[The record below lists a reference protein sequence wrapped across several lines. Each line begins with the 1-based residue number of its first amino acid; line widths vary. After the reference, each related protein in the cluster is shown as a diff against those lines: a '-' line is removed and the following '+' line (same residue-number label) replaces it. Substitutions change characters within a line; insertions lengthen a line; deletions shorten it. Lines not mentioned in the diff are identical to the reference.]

1 MIMRLQRDTKIAIKN
16 KVIGGPDYLICVPL
30 LAVERSDLFQE
41 AAALKQLDP
50 DLLEWRIDA
59 YAHAQDIDDSLD
71 TLAELRK
78 QVHDTPLIF
87 TCRTHSQG
95 GLNKLASE
103 HRQCL
108 LTEAIKTGYLDIVD
122 IELSNDAD
130 FIQSIMETARNY
142 GVRVIL
148 SYHNFET
155 TPDEAIIL
163 ETLLKAQNLGA
174 DIAKVAAMPKK
185 YKDVLTLLSAT
196 LKAREQGLKI
206 PAITISMGPLG
217 RLSRIAGGLFGS
229 DITFACGNTPSA
241 PGQIPIEDLRQ
252 AMAALY
258 S

>member
-1 MIMRLQRDTKIAIKN
+1 MRLQSDIKIAIGK

-30 LAVERSDLFQE
+30 LAAERSDLFKE
-41 AAALKQLDP
+41 AAAITRLDP

-59 YAHAQDIDDSLD
+59 YAHAHDMDDSLG
-71 TLAELRK
+71 TLAELKK
-78 QVHDTPLIF
+78 QVDDTPLIL
-87 TCRTHSQG
+87 TCRIHTEG
-95 GLNKLASE
+95 GLNKLASDQ
-103 HRQCL
+103 RQCL
-108 LTEAIKTGYLDIVD
+108 LTEATKSGNLDIVD
-122 IELSNDAD
+122 VELCNEAD
-130 FIQSIMETARNY
+130 FIQPILETAREF

-148 SYHNFET
+148 SYHDFKT
-155 TPDEAIIL
+155 TPGEEHIL
-163 ETLLKAQNLGA
+163 ETLFKVQDLGA
-174 DIAKVAAMPKK
+174 DIAKVAVMPKSHQ
-185 YKDVLTLLSAT
+185 DMLTLLSAT

>member
-1 MIMRLQRDTKIAIKN
+1 MRLQSDTKIAIRN

-30 LAVERSDLFQE
+30 LAVEKSDLFKE
-41 AAALKQLDP
+41 AAAIKRLDP

-59 YAHAQDIDDSLD
+59 YAHVQDIDDSLD

-87 TCRTHSQG
+87 TCRIHSEG
-95 GLNKLASE
+95 GLNKLT
-103 HRQCL
+103 RDQRKCL
-108 LTEAIKTGYLDIVD
+108 LTETIKTGNLDIVD
-122 IELSNDAD
+122 MELCNDAD
-130 FIQSIMETARNY
+130 FIQSILETAKKY

-155 TPDEAIIL
+155 TPGETFIL
-163 ETLLKAQNLGA
+163 ETLLKAQDLGA
-174 DIAKVAAMPKK
+174 NIAKVAVMPKK
-185 YKDVLTLLSAT
+185 YQDVLKLLNAT

-206 PAITISMGPLG
+206 PAITISMGPHG

-229 DITFACGNTPSA
+229 DITFACGNSPSA

-258 S
+258 H

>member
-1 MIMRLQRDTKIAIKN
+1 MRLQSDTKIAIRN
-16 KVIGGPDYLICVPL
+16 KVIGGPGYLICVPL

-41 AAALKQLDP
+41 AAAIKRLDP

-59 YAHAQDIDDSLD
+59 YAHAHDIDNSLD

-78 QVHDTPLIF
+78 QFHDTPLIF
-87 TCRTHSQG
+87 TCRIHSEG
-95 GLNKLASE
+95 GMNKLAGDQ
-103 HRQCL
+103 RRCL
-108 LTEAIKTGYLDIVD
+108 LTEAIKTGNLDIVD
-122 IELSNDAD
+122 MELCNDAD
-130 FIQSIMETARNY
+130 FIQPLLETARKF

-155 TPDEAIIL
+155 TPGEALIR

-174 DIAKVAAMPKK
+174 DIAKVAVMPKG
-185 YKDVLTLLSAT
+185 YQDVLTLLNVT

-206 PAITISMGPLG
+206 PAITISMGPQG

-229 DITFACGNTPSA
+229 DITFACGNSPSA

>member
-30 LAVERSDLFQE
+30 LAAERSNLFKE
-41 AAALKQLDP
+41 VVALIRLDP

-59 YAHAQDIDDSLD
+59 YAYTQDIDDSLD
-71 TLAELRK
+71 TLAALRK
-78 QVHDTPLIF
+78 QIHDTPLIF
-87 TCRTHSQG
+87 TCRINSEG
-95 GLNKLASE
+95 GLNNLTSD
-103 HRQCL
+103 HRRCL
-108 LTEAIKTGYLDIVD
+108 LTETIKTGNLDIVD
-122 IELSNDAD
+122 VELCNDAD
-130 FIQSIMETARNY
+130 FIQPILETARKF

-155 TPDEAIIL
+155 TPGEAFIL
-163 ETLLKAQNLGA
+163 ETLLKAQDLGA
-174 DIAKVAAMPKK
+174 DIAKVAVMPKG
-185 YKDVLTLLSAT
+185 YQDVLRLLSAT

-206 PAITISMGPLG
+206 PAITISMGPQG

-229 DITFACGNTPSA
+229 DITFACGNSHSA
-241 PGQIPIEDLRQ
+241 PGQIPIEELRQ

>member
-1 MIMRLQRDTKIAIKN
+1 MRLQCDTKIAIRN

-41 AAALKQLDP
+41 AAAIKQLDP

-59 YAHAQDIDDSLD
+59 YAHAQDINDSLE

-87 TCRTHSQG
+87 TCRTHSEG
-95 GLNKLASE
+95 GLNKLASD

-108 LTEAIKTGYLDIVD
+108 LTEAIKTGNLDIVD
-122 IELSNDAD
+122 IALSNDAD
-130 FIQSIMETARNY
+130 FVQSIMETTRKY

-155 TPDEAIIL
+155 TPSETFIL
-163 ETLLKAQNLGA
+163 ETLLKTQNLGA
-174 DIAKVAAMPKK
+174 DIAKVAVMPKK
-185 YKDVLTLLSAT
+185 YQDVLTLLSAT
-196 LKAREQGLKI
+196 LEARKQGLKI
-206 PAITISMGPLG
+206 PAITISMGPQG

-229 DITFACGNTPSA
+229 DITFACGKTSSA
-241 PGQIPIEDLRQ
+241 PGQIPIEKLRH
-252 AMAALY
+252 AMPALY
-258 S
+258 TP